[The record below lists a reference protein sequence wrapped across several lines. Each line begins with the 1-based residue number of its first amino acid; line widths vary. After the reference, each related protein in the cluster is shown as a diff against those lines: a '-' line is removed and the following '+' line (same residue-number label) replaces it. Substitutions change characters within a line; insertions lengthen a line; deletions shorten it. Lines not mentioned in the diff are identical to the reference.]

1 MCSAT
6 LLEKAQQ
13 SAPLPEALE
22 AVEIGLANLKGI
34 QDPVRIYWLKTP

>member
-1 MCSAT
+1 MCSAV
-6 LLEKAQQ
+6 LLEKALQA
-13 SAPLPEALE
+13 APLPDPME